1 MKVREAMDMLK
12 EIEKTISIQDEII
25 GRIERGEVMLDRSY
39 VTYLKS
45 AGFYLIEYRDLIL
58 NAEVCVDR

>member
-1 MKVREAMDMLK
+1 MKVREAIDTLK
-12 EIEKTISIQDEII
+12 EIEKTISVQDEII

-58 NAEVCVDR
+58 NAEVVQ

>member
-1 MKVREAMDMLK
+1 MKVCEAIDTLK
-12 EIEKTISIQDEII
+12 EIEKTISVQDEII

-58 NAEVCVDR
+58 NSEVVQ